1 MIVFLVLA
9 LSWFGGYHW
18 PWWLWL
24 ASVLQMVID
33 D

>member
-1 MIVFLVLA
+1 VIVFLVLVF
-9 LSWFGGYHW
+9 SWFGGYHW

-24 ASVLQMVID
+24 ASVLEMVID